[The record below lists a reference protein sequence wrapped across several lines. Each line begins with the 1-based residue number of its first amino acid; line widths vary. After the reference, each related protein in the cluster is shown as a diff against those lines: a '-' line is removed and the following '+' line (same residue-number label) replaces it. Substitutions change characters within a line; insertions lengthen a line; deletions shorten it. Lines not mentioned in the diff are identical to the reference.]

1 MRKMK
6 NILLTLLII
15 QLIPAQDCS
24 QCEVTWMDDYWGE
37 QCCDVAFQQWG
48 FDCEYMEN
56 EYGWDCTG
64 CACPYD
70 NNSVCGDG
78 YCNGDETLENCSS
91 DCTANGC
98 NTANQVDDCYDN
110 DCCPTSWIGD
120 GYEDCEEPNNFGCD
134 LSCYNNDGGDCLGES
149 SGDIND
155 DGILNILDIVL
166 MINMVLN
173 NEYSIVADVNEDGV
187 VNILDVV
194 MMVNILVGGL
204 P

>member
-1 MRKMK
+1 MK
-6 NILLTLLII
+6 YLLLIFFI
-15 QLIPAQDCS
+15 SLRLIFAQDCN
-24 QCEVTWMDDYWGE
+24 QCEVTFMDDYWGE
-37 QCCDVAFQQWG
+37 QCCDVAFEQWG
-48 FDCEYMEN
+48 FDCAYMES

-64 CACPYD
+64 CNCPYD
-70 NNSVCGDG
+70 DNFVCGDG
-78 YCNGDETLENCSS
+78 YCNGSETLANCSS

-98 NTANQVDDCYDN
+98 NTNNQVDDCYDS
-110 DCCPTSWIGD
+110 DCCPISWIGD

-155 DGILNILDIVL
+155 DGLLNILDIVL
-166 MINMVLN
+166 MVNMVLN
-173 NEYSIVADVNEDGV
+173 SEYSTVADVNEDSL

-194 MMVNILVGGL
+194 MMVNILLGGL

>member
-1 MRKMK
+1 
-6 NILLTLLII
+6 
-15 QLIPAQDCS
+15 
-24 QCEVTWMDDYWGE
+24 
-37 QCCDVAFQQWG
+37 VAFQQWG
-48 FDCEYMEN
+48 FDCSYMED

-64 CACPYD
+64 CTCPYD

-78 YCNGDETLENCSS
+78 YCNGNETLENCSS

-173 NEYSIVADVNEDGV
+173 SEYSIVADVNEDGV

-194 MMVNILVGGL
+194 MMVNTYDTIFINIRDYTIFTIKNHINH
-204 P
+204 